1 MSEFVKEINYSQLKE
16 TVAKENK
23 VLIDFF
29 ATWCG
34 PCKMLAPVLD
44 KVAEKNDD
52 VVFVKV
58 DIDKNIQAAAEFNVQ
73 VIPTLVLVE
82 HGAIKARDQGFMN
95 EAELQAFVKR

>member
-1 MSEFVKEINYSQLKE
+1 MSEFVKEIDYSQLKE
-16 TVAKENK
+16 IVAKEGK

-44 KVAEKNDD
+44 KVAAEIKD
-52 VVFVKV
+52 VTFVKV
-58 DIDKNIQAAAEFNVQ
+58 DIDKNVQAAEEYGVQ

-82 HGAIKARDQGFMN
+82 KGQIKAKTQGFMP
-95 EAELQAFVKR
+95 ESALTEFVNR